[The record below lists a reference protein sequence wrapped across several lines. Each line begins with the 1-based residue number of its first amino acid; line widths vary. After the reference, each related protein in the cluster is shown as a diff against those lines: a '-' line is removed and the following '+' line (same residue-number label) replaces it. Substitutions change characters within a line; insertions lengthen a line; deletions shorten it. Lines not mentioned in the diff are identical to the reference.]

1 MNRTQIS
8 KTHLAIFLIW
18 LFHLS
23 GILGIIYG
31 DAEWFVSATPL
42 NLGISFA
49 LLIWCTFQ
57 TPKIIWVYL
66 AAFTAGMLS
75 EYLGVNYGLIFGD
88 YVYGGA
94 LGPHWKGV
102 PWFIGINWSMLTVI
116 TGIIATEMVE
126 SIWGRVLLG
135 VGLMLFL
142 DLLIE
147 PMAPV
152 LDFWEFKG
160 GTAPLQNYF
169 GWALVA
175 LPLHVLF
182 QFLRLKPPFL
192 YAVNLYTLQVLF
204 FLILLMRIF
213 SA

>member
-8 KTHLAIFLIW
+8 KTHVAIFLIW

-49 LLIWCTFQ
+49 LLIWCTLQ

-94 LGPHWKGV
+94 LGPHWK
-102 PWFIGINWSMLTVI
+102 
-116 TGIIATEMVE
+116 
-126 SIWGRVLLG
+126 
-135 VGLMLFL
+135 
-142 DLLIE
+142 
-147 PMAPV
+147 
-152 LDFWEFKG
+152 
-160 GTAPLQNYF
+160 
-169 GWALVA
+169 
-175 LPLHVLF
+175 
-182 QFLRLKPPFL
+182 
-192 YAVNLYTLQVLF
+192 
-204 FLILLMRIF
+204 
-213 SA
+213 

>member
-1 MNRTQIS
+1 MKRTQIS
-8 KTHLAIFLIW
+8 KIHVAIFLIW

-31 DAEWFVSATPL
+31 DAAWFVSATPL

-49 LLIWCTFQ
+49 LLIWCTYQ

-75 EYLGVNYGLIFGD
+75 EYLGVNYGLIFGE
-88 YVYGGA
+88 YIYGRA
-94 LGPHWKGV
+94 LGPHWNGV

-126 SIWGRVLLG
+126 PVWGRVLLG
-135 VGLMLFL
+135 VVLMLFL
-142 DLLIE
+142 DVLIE

-160 GTAPLQNYF
+160 GIAPLQNYF

-175 LPLHVLF
+175 LPLQLLF
-182 QFLRLKPPFL
+182 QMLRLKPPFL